1 MPARRNSAQHTK
13 NSRAHCLPTHSPAL
27 SLDVDAKSGT
37 YRIDEIAEELYKQ
50 GVLLNREPFELLL
63 KKFRHSVDIAGCLG
77 LGSAQAELLR
87 APEHRRLTKRFFEDI
102 KVISHLIERNKKA
115 DAFYISFHVRARR
128 SGCLDRT
135 SRLLTML
142 REVRSE
148 IESYLSD
155 YRPDAGRGGN
165 RDARSYD
172 FISEMLDVWRDF
184 CNVPSEQAAAERA
197 YGETLCDVPKMFRS
211 EYRPFARLLA
221 AAWRDLGF
229 PLVDHRNE
237 SREPLEDWFADRV
250 RKQFP
255 DDGLSADF

>member
-1 MPARRNSAQHTK
+1 M
-13 NSRAHCLPTHSPAL
+13 
-27 SLDVDAKSGT
+27 
-37 YRIDEIAEELYKQ
+37 
-50 GVLLNREPFELLL
+50 
-63 KKFRHSVDIAGCLG
+63 
-77 LGSAQAELLR
+77 
-87 APEHRRLTKRFFEDI
+87 
-102 KVISHLIERNKKA
+102 
-115 DAFYISFHVRARR
+115 R
-128 SGCLDRT
+128 S
-135 SRLLTML
+135 TML

-165 RDARSYD
+165 RDALSYH
-172 FISEMLDVWRDF
+172 FISEMLDAWRDF

-197 YGETLCDVPKMFRS
+197 YAETMRDVPKMFRS

-255 DDGLSADF
+255 GDGLSADFKHSTDHSNVSGAPGS